1 MAEPPTKNESPDTRA
16 ESGKRFEPS
25 PLSQL
30 TALVRSQMLL
40 DRRCR
45 YLTRDDALN
54 RIRSDY
60 LELPGLRL
68 TAPQAA
74 RLWGLAL
81 DLASDL
87 LEDLVARRFLVRLD
101 EHYCLR

>member
-1 MAEPPTKNESPDTRA
+1 
-16 ESGKRFEPS
+16 
-25 PLSQL
+25 
-30 TALVRSQMLL
+30 MLL

-45 YLTRDDALN
+45 FLSRDEALH
-54 RIRSDY
+54 RIRADY

-81 DLASDL
+81 ETASDL
-87 LEDLVARRFLVRLD
+87 LEELVARKFLVRLD
-101 EHYCLR
+101 EQYCLR